1 MSSSVRAPPG
11 PFLANVRLFECHARV
26 RMGIMARGLTWEEA
40 IRLADRITE
49 SPDAGAWH
57 ARVAVA
63 GNGQDYAVMVRQHC
77 TDDWYYPVLRKA
89 PAFRPEI

>member
-1 MSSSVRAPPG
+1 MS
-11 PFLANVRLFECHARV
+11 
-26 RMGIMARGLTWEEA
+26 RGMTWEEA
-40 IRLADRITE
+40 IRLADRIAE

-77 TDDWYYPVLRKA
+77 TDEWYYVYSVAEFATLCTQLRSL
-89 PAFRPEI
+89 RNH